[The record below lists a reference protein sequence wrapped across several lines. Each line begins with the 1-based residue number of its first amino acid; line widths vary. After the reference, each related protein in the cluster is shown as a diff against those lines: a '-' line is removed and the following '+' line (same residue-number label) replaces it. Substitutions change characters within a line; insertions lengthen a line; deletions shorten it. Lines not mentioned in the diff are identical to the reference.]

1 MMILMLFNVYII
13 VISVLLPT
21 GVSAGNLVVDRYRMW
36 IIQHLTSPP
45 SNQQQEIRLGCWGRF
60 YYYNKIMTKPHIPTS
75 KIVSP

>member
-1 MMILMLFNVYII
+1 MFNHILLIITYII
-13 VISVLLPT
+13 NRQWNT
-21 GVSAGNLVVDRYRMW
+21 GVSAGNLVVDRYCVW